1 MSDNKSLGE
10 LSQALN
16 TLIKYLEGKGQLP
29 DLQNFMV
36 INIIQSL
43 INSYTDIKI
52 KINWE
57 KLVELSVNAPQQ
69 NHQAPLWLSALEKLS
84 KLGAQTQIITEV
96 SQRKKLERVVPF

>member
-1 MSDNKSLGE
+1 MGERNLGE

-36 INIIQSL
+36 ISIIQSL

-52 KINWE
+52 TINWE
-57 KLVELSVNAPQQ
+57 KLVELSVNAPPQSQ
-69 NHQAPLWLSALEKLS
+69 VPLWIQALDKLS

-96 SQRKKLERVVPF
+96 SQKKKLERVV

>member
-1 MSDNKSLGE
+1 MGERNLGE

-29 DLQNFMV
+29 DLQNFIL

-52 KINWE
+52 SIDWE
-57 KLVELSVNAPQQ
+57 RLVELSVNAPPH
-69 NHQAPLWLSALEKLS
+69 NQAPLWIQALDRLS
-84 KLGAQTQIITEV
+84 KLGAQTQIITEL
-96 SQRKKLERVVPF
+96 SQKKKLERVV

>member
-1 MSDNKSLGE
+1 MSGNLGE

-16 TLIKYLEGKGQLP
+16 TLIKYLETKGQLP

-36 INIIQSL
+36 INIILSL

-52 KINWE
+52 SIDWE
-57 KLVELSVNAPQQ
+57 RLVELSVNAPPQ
-69 NHQAPLWLSALEKLS
+69 NQPPLWLQALDKLS

-96 SQRKKLERVVPF
+96 SQRKKLERVI

>member
-1 MSDNKSLGE
+1 MTDTKSIGE

-16 TLIKYLEGKGQLP
+16 TLIKYLERKGQLP

-36 INIIQSL
+36 ISIIQSL

-52 KINWE
+52 TINWE
-57 KLVELSVNAPQQ
+57 KLVELSVNAPPQSQ
-69 NHQAPLWLSALEKLS
+69 PPLWLQALDKLS

-96 SQRKKLERVVPF
+96 SQKKKLERVI